1 MHASASDRRSALRK
15 TRTAPCTSTS
25 NISSTRVRTAI
36 EFRSHGDAIGWI
48 VSRLFIS
55 HSSRNDDWAIAL
67 RDWLMAEGWSA
78 PDDIFLD
85 LDPERGIAAG
95 QKWQQAFADA
105 ATRCEAVLFIVSADW
120 LASTWCLDEYQL
132 SNKNNKK
139 LFALIA
145 DESPLERL
153 PGGLTAQ
160 WQIIRL
166 KGEPAERFIAVHPYT
181 QQQRPVHIAKAAL
194 VQLKSGLQKAGLGPE
209 CFELQRD
216 DNGLFGWRL
225 PYRGLEA
232 LEPEDAAV
240 FLGRSADLVRG
251 LDTLRGLATH
261 NPPRVG
267 VILGASGAGKSSFL
281 RAGLWPRLLR
291 DDAQWLPLK
300 SIRAGHGGAIEGQEG
315 LLSGLQDVY
324 RRFALHTSRSEL
336 RDRLLSEAEF
346 IELLRELR
354 RAAAKR
360 ALLQQPPF
368 PLTVICLDQAEEIF
382 GSGAGAE
389 SERLVQLTRAA
400 SEAGEALILAT
411 IRSDAYSGMQ
421 NAKALSGVDLVPLSL
436 GPVPQGE
443 IGRIISEPAEILR
456 RKVGPRAPV
465 FDAPLVEKLQSDF
478 VGEADALPLLAFL
491 LQRLM
496 LEHAGKA
503 VIGLA
508 QVERSGGL
516 AEAIELE
523 AEAAFRDAGYVG
535 SSTEHREVLRKLF
548 VPQLVRIN
556 RDSKAAQRYVASQTE
571 ISAELL
577 PLARALTEHRL
588 LVVRAEPLSENEPKG
603 DKKIGQRASDR
614 RDSPPSTTIEVAHEA
629 LLRRWTMLT
638 EILGEDRDALLLL
651 DGVRLAAADW
661 AQAEDA
667 RKPDFLAHRGTRLA
681 EAQALGLRGPNW
693 AHEIAPAEAYLTACQ
708 ARENAEKR
716 SKRLSRTILGIL
728 VASIAAAGL
737 IALNFDRVRKAS
749 YWFFSVRGY
758 VKSQTDERV
767 FLEKRMPFKECRD
780 CPEMI
785 FVHKGV
791 FTRGGPLSGS
801 PDANRESPLSTVEIR
816 RSFAVSVTEVNFSQ
830 WDACADHGACR
841 SIVSAGEWGRG
852 EQPVIWVSW
861 MDAQDYVKWISAL
874 TGRRYRLLSEAEWE
888 FAARGGQA
896 TNYSFP
902 DADIDDYAW
911 HAKNPRDIPRPHKVG
926 ILKANPYGLKDMH
939 GNVAEWVEDCFHE
952 TYGDAPRTEVAWTT
966 GPFCDRRR
974 VVRGGHWQSDAKAVR
989 SASRNWYPLG
999 DSSDQIGFRVA
1010 REVTADGPS
1019 EHPE

>member
-1 MHASASDRRSALRK
+1 
-15 TRTAPCTSTS
+15 
-25 NISSTRVRTAI
+25 
-36 EFRSHGDAIGWI
+36 
-48 VSRLFIS
+48 
-55 HSSRNDDWAIAL
+55 
-67 RDWLMAEGWSA
+67 MAEGWSE
-78 PDDIFLD
+78 PDEIFLD

-120 LASTWCLDEYQL
+120 LTSTWCQDEYQL
-132 SNKNNKK
+132 SNKYNKK
-139 LFALIA
+139 LFALLI

-160 WQIIRL
+160 WQIVRL

-181 QQQRPVHIAKAAL
+181 QQQWPVHIAKAAL

-209 CFELQRD
+209 SFELQRD

-240 FLGRSADLVRG
+240 FFGRSADLVRG
-251 LDTLRGLATH
+251 MDALRGLATR

-300 SIRAGHGGAIEGQEG
+300 SIRAGRGGAIEGQEG
-315 LLSGLQDVY
+315 LLGGLQDVHQ
-324 RRFALHTSRSEL
+324 RFALRTSRSEL
-336 RDRLLSEAEF
+336 RERLRSEDEF

-354 RAAAKR
+354 QAAAKR

-368 PLTVICLDQAEEIF
+368 PLPVICLDQAEEIF

-389 SERLVQLTRAA
+389 SERLLQLTRAA

-421 NAKALSGVDLVPLSL
+421 NAKAFAGIDLVPLSL

-443 IGRIISEPAEILR
+443 IGRIICEPAEILR
-456 RKVGPRAPV
+456 RKVGPSAPV

-478 VGEADALPLLAFL
+478 VGETDALPLLGFM

-496 LEHAGKA
+496 LEHTGEA

-508 QVERSGGL
+508 QVDRSGGL
-516 AEAIELE
+516 AKAIELE

-535 SSTEHREVLRKLF
+535 SSAERREALRKLF
-548 VPQLVRIN
+548 VPRLVRIN
-556 RDSKAAQRYVASQTE
+556 RNSKAAQRYVASQTK

-577 PLARALTEHRL
+577 PLARALTERRL
-588 LVVRAEPLSENEPKG
+588 LVVRAEPLSEDGPKG
-603 DKKIGQRASDR
+603 DKTIGQRASNG
-614 RDSPPSTTIEVAHEA
+614 RDSPPGATIEVAHEA

-661 AQAEDA
+661 AEAEDV

-681 EAQALGLRGPNW
+681 EAQALALRGPNW
-693 AHEIAPAEAYLTACQ
+693 AQEIAAAQDYLTACQ

-716 SKRLSRTILGIL
+716 SKRLSRTITGVL
-728 VASIAAAGL
+728 VAVIATAGV
-737 IALNFDRVRKAS
+737 IALNYPRFRNAS
-749 YWFFSVRGY
+749 YWFFNVRGY
-758 VKSQTDERV
+758 LQSQGEERLA
-767 FLEKRMPFKECRD
+767 LEKRVPFKECRD

-785 FVHKGV
+785 FVRKNA
-791 FTRGGPLSGS
+791 FTRGGPLNGS
-801 PDANRESPLSTVEIR
+801 PDANRESPLSTVTIG
-816 RSFAVSVTEVNFSQ
+816 RSFAVSTTEVTFSQ
-830 WDACADHGACR
+830 WDACADHGGCR
-841 SIVSAGEWGRG
+841 SIDSAGEWGRG
-852 EQPVIWVSW
+852 DQPVIMVSW
-861 MDAQDYVKWISAL
+861 TDAQEYVKWISAL
-874 TGRRYRLLSEAEWE
+874 TGKRYRLLSEAEWE
-888 FAARGGQA
+888 FAARGGQT

-911 HAKNPRDIPRPHKVG
+911 YAKNPKDTPHPHKVG
-926 ILKANPYGLKDMH
+926 MLKANPYGLKDMH

-952 TYGDAPRTEVAWTT
+952 TYREAPRTEQPWMT
-966 GPFCDRRR
+966 GPNCDRRR
-974 VVRGGHWQSDAKAVR
+974 VVRGGYWQSDAKALR
-989 SASRNWYPLG
+989 SASRDWRPLG
-999 DSSDQIGFRVA
+999 DNTSDQVGFRVA
-1010 REVTADGPS
+1010 RELTADEPS
-1019 EHPE
+1019 ERPE